1 MSENVVLDSID
12 KAILRQ
18 LQNNGRIANKD
29 LAAAVGIAPSTCMNR
44 VDRLRRTGVVT
55 GFSANVDPA
64 AIGRAIEALLDVQV
78 QPHARPLVDPFITYV
93 RSLPEVL
100 ALHHVTGP
108 SDFVVHVACGS
119 SLDLQHLVLD
129 AFTARPE
136 VARVETH
143 LIFSTWKGSPLT
155 PYEG

>member
-1 MSENVVLDSID
+1 MSEKVVLDSID
-12 KAILRQ
+12 KAILRS

-29 LAAAVGIAPSTCMNR
+29 LAAAVGVAPSTCMSR

-55 GFSANVDPA
+55 GFSVDVDPA
-64 AIGRAIEALLDVQV
+64 AIGRAIEALLDVQL
-78 QPHARPLVDPFITYV
+78 QPHARPVIDPFITHV
-93 RSLPEVL
+93 RSLPEVR
-100 ALHHVTGP
+100 AVHHVTGP

-119 SLDLQHLVLD
+119 SLDLQRLVLD

-155 PYEG
+155 PFEG